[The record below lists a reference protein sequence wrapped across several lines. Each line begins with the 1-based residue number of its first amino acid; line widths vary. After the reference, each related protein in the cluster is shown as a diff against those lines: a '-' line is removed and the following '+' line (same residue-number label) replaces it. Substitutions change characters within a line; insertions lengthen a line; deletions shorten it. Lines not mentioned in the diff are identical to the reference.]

1 MAAEVLQGFKM
12 FCNLFS
18 MVQGQYGCV
27 KVKLVRA
34 ADVPEPTIRPTEMSV
49 SNSVT
54 QKGQLAPFEVSL
66 LWQHWT

>member
-1 MAAEVLQGFKM
+1 M
-12 FCNLFS
+12 FCDLFL

-27 KVKLVRA
+27 KVKFVWA
-34 ADVPEPTIRPTEMSV
+34 ADVPEPTIRPTVMSV

-66 LWQHWT
+66 VWQNWTLR